1 MVKDSSLDLLFP
13 SVKGK
18 AVVGRFDG
26 GDITS
31 DIGAVLLSA
40 ADRKIGLTKMLSDS
54 IKDKRQSSKVL
65 HRQPTLL
72 AERIYAIG
80 QGYEDTNDLNALR
93 RDTALKLSCGLAPVS
108 DRSLAS
114 QPTLCRFENRVCNR
128 DLLRMGEA
136 LARCVVNQLP
146 AKTRRVVLDIDAM
159 EDPCHGQ
166 QEFEFF
172 NAFYDSHCFL
182 PLLMFVTDE
191 NGRQRLMGVLLRP
204 GKAGS
209 AGVHWLIRKAAALLR
224 ERFPALEIVLR
235 ADAGF
240 GNDKVLRLCDRLALS
255 YILCISA
262 NRRLH
267 TLSTWVQMQACCK
280 YTFEK
285 ESWEEQRVCREFGT
299 IDYKAG
305 SWDKKRR
312 VIVKAEITLGKLNPR
327 FVVTNIDE
335 ADPEKV
341 YAFYCARGDREN
353 RIKEFKLDM
362 AGGRTSCHRFWA
374 NQFRVLLHA
383 AATVL
388 IGVIQEAA
396 AGTQW
401 AKAQAATIRLHLLK
415 IGARVVETSR
425 RIWLHLS
432 SSYPNQDDW
441 HRIHK
446 ALCT

>member
-1 MVKDSSLDLLFP
+1 MADSSLDLAFP
-13 SVKGK
+13 SVTGK

-31 DIGAVLLSA
+31 DSGVLLLSA
-40 ADRKIGLTKMLSDS
+40 ADRKIGLTKLLSDA
-54 IKDKRQSSKVL
+54 IKEKRQSSKVL
-65 HRQPTLL
+65 HAQRTLL

-80 QGYEDTNDLNALR
+80 QGYEDTNDLNTLCA
-93 RDTALKLSCGLAPVS
+93 DPALKLSCGLAPS
-108 DRSLAS
+108 DPSLAS
-114 QPTLCRFENRVCNR
+114 QPTLCRFENRVGKT
-128 DLLRMGEA
+128 DLIRMGEA
-136 LARCVVNQLP
+136 LARCVVDQLP
-146 AKTRRVVLDIDAM
+146 AKTKRVVLDIDAM

-182 PLLMFVTDE
+182 PLLIFVTDE
-191 NGRQRLMGVLLRP
+191 SGRQRLMGVLLRS
-204 GKAGS
+204 GKAGNG
-209 AGVHWLIRKAAALLR
+209 GVRWLIRKAAALLR

-240 GNDKVLRLCDRLALS
+240 GNDKVLRLCDTLNIS
-255 YILCISA
+255 YILCVSA

-267 TLSTWVQMQACCK
+267 TLSTSIQMQTCCK

-285 ESWEEQRVCREFGT
+285 QGWEEQGVCREFGT

-305 SWDKKRR
+305 TWDKKRR
-312 VIVKAEITLGKLNPR
+312 VIVKAEITQGKLNPR

-335 ADPEKV
+335 NDPEKA
-341 YAFYCARGDREN
+341 YTFYCARGDREN
-353 RIKEFKLDM
+353 RIKEFKLDL

-388 IGVIQEAA
+388 IGVIQEAVV
-396 AGTQW
+396 GTEW
-401 AKAQAATIRLHLLK
+401 AKAQAATIRLRLLK
-415 IGARVVETSR
+415 VGARIVETSR
-425 RIWLHLS
+425 RIWMHLS
-432 SSYPNQDDW
+432 SSYPNQDIW
-441 HRIHK
+441 QRIHQ